1 MATSTLTS
9 LAILKVN
16 IDQGKDYLEYLR
28 PFVLQVLVDHPPHG
42 VTAQGVTTLIE
53 QRFGLTLPERTVEI
67 VVRRLSKAGL
77 LSRANNEY
85 TIDGEVPDPRLSA
98 RQAEADRHIQAVL
111 TDLQRFSRDTAKP
124 LQTQQEA
131 VDSIRT
137 FLAEFDITCLRAYLR
152 GTTIPDLD
160 GARPSSAVLVG
171 DYVRHLQN
179 TSPERFRSFV
189 VLVQGHM
196 LANALT
202 CPDLDKAPK
211 TYRGLTFYL
220 DTPLL
225 IRYLGC
231 EPESLR
237 KAMEDLVALLRQL
250 EGTIAVFSH
259 SRDELRSVLRTSGDY
274 LSDLGG
280 RPSSIVREA
289 RRRGTTRSD
298 LRLLA
303 ASLDERLDDLG
314 VKTKPTPVG
323 NNQNGIDESRF
334 ERMLEHEVTYANP
347 RAREYDVRSVQSV
360 YTLRGN
366 SSPTSLEKARA
377 VLVTSNAALSR
388 AAWKFGEE
396 YAASRNVSS
405 VITDFSLANMAWLKV
420 PLGADSIP
428 ATQLLSCAYAA
439 LEPSEALLEKYLR
452 EIERLEDQGRISERD
467 HQVLRSD
474 PRALDSLV
482 HLTGGDAAFLGRETI
497 EETLRHLHEKIRE
510 EVVQELTEEKRA
522 HDMTKSAFEVSEKE
536 REETRKA
543 YQGSKEL
550 SAESERA
557 RTESEEAH
565 EHTRQ
570 ELLKARNQN
579 RVTRQKLV
587 WRCRRHAA
595 AGAWALFF
603 LIASVLGVGGL
614 VLGLDLKLPVVG
626 SWLGPACAGLFV
638 LAEVLSV
645 VFGVR
650 IFSARGR
657 FRDWCQNWLFQ
668 RRARALG
675 IDLSDLELN

>member
-1 MATSTLTS
+1 MTTSTLTS

-16 IDQGKDYLEYLR
+16 IDQGRDYLEYLR

-42 VTAQGVTTLIE
+42 VTAQSVTMLIE

-77 LSRANNEY
+77 LSRTNNEY
-85 TIDGEVPDPRLSA
+85 SIDGEVPDPLLSA
-98 RQAEADRHIQAVL
+98 RQAKAERHIQAVL

-124 LQTQQEA
+124 LQSEQEA

-152 GTTIPDLD
+152 GTTIPDL
-160 GARPSSAVLVG
+160 AETRPSSAVLVG
-171 DYVRHLQN
+171 DYVRQLQH
-179 TSPERFRSFV
+179 TSPERFGSFV

-211 TYRGLTFYL
+211 TFSGLTFYL

-225 IRYLGC
+225 IRHLGC
-231 EPESLR
+231 EAESLKR
-237 KAMEDLVALLRQL
+237 AMEDLVALLRQL
-250 EGTIAVFSH
+250 EGTVAVFSH
-259 SRDELRSVLRTSGDY
+259 SRDELRGVLRSSGDY

-314 VKTKPTPVG
+314 VKIRPTPVG
-323 NNQNGIDESRF
+323 NNKNGIDERLF
-334 ERMLEHEVTYANP
+334 EEMLEDEVTYANP

-360 YTLRGN
+360 YTLRG
-366 SSPTSLEKARA
+366 SSAPPSLEKARA

-388 AAWKFGEE
+388 AAWNFGQE
-396 YAASRNVSS
+396 YPASTNVSS

-474 PRALDSLV
+474 PRALDSVV
-482 HLTGGDAAFLGRETI
+482 HLTGGDAAFLGKEAV
-497 EETLRHLHEKIRE
+497 EETLRRLHEKIRE
-510 EVVQELTEEKRA
+510 ELVQELTEEEQA
-522 HDMTKSAFEVSEKE
+522 HDMTKKAFEVSERE
-536 REETRKA
+536 REETRRA

-550 SAESERA
+550 GTASEKARA
-557 RTESEEAH
+557 ESEEAH
-565 EHTRQ
+565 ERTRR
-570 ELLKARNQN
+570 ELVKAREQN

-595 AGAWALFF
+595 VVAWVLFF
-603 LIASVLGVGGL
+603 LIAGVLGVGGL
-614 VLGLDLKLPVVG
+614 VLGLDLKPPVVG
-626 SWLGPACAGLFV
+626 SWLGPACAALFI
-638 LAEVLSV
+638 LAEVLNI

-657 FRDWCQNWLFQ
+657 LRDWCENWLFQ
-668 RRARALG
+668 RRARALE
-675 IDLSDLELN
+675 IDLSDLEMN